1 MKEIY
6 VTITE
11 KLERTIIIEA
21 PDEET
26 AIEKAEELCDVGTV
40 ELDSMDFVGR
50 EVHVSDME
58 DYRCAEK
65 LQRFKLEV
73 VNDEQEPVL

>member
-26 AIEKAEELCDVGTV
+26 AIETAEELCNTGTV

-50 EVHVSDME
+50 DITVSNPE
-58 DYRCAEK
+58 DYRYAEK
-65 LQRFKLEV
+65 LQRFKAEGE
-73 VNDEQEPVL
+73 NDDEKKVS

>member
-50 EVHVSDME
+50 EVRVRDKE
-58 DYRCAEK
+58 DYLYAEK
-65 LQRFKLEV
+65 LQRFKLE
-73 VNDEQEPVL
+73 E

>member
-50 EVHVSDME
+50 EVRVSDKE
-58 DYRCAEK
+58 DYLYAEK
-65 LQRFKLEV
+65 LQRFKLE
-73 VNDEQEPVL
+73 E

>member
-50 EVHVSDME
+50 EVRVSDKE
-58 DYRCAEK
+58 DYLYVEK
-65 LQRFKLEV
+65 LQRFKLE
-73 VNDEQEPVL
+73 E